1 MLRSVGGVELLCVI
15 IEPDFKLLLRL
26 QLCPCLGQQVQYW
39 DRNVMGCPMLMSVG
53 PSDLSAVSAAA
64 MTPVAA
70 SPAVR
75 LLWRR
80 RCALRGGISFGGMV
94 WCDRWRGGDGGG
106 VACVALVSVV
116 LGAEVESVVC

>member
-1 MLRSVGGVELLCVI
+1 MSLSWSASSV
-15 IEPDFKLLLRL
+15 
-26 QLCPCLGQQVQYW
+26 LGSQCDGLSDV
-39 DRNVMGCPMLMSVG
+39 DAVG
-53 PSDLSAVSAAA
+53 PSDLSAESAAA